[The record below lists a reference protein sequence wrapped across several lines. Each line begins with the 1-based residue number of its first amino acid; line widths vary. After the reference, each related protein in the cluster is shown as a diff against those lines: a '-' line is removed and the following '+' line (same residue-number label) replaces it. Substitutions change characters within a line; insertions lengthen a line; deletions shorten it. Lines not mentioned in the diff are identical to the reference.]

1 MPAVSRSVG
10 AIQHVRHEP
19 APAVLGEAVPTSRR
33 LPAQCSQSLPTDG
46 MLKVVVWRWSY
57 HPVSQVVV
65 SASQAQR
72 RNWVQGVELR
82 FEDLAQLPWMAM
94 SLILE

>member
-1 MPAVSRSVG
+1 
-10 AIQHVRHEP
+10 
-19 APAVLGEAVPTSRR
+19 
-33 LPAQCSQSLPTDG
+33 